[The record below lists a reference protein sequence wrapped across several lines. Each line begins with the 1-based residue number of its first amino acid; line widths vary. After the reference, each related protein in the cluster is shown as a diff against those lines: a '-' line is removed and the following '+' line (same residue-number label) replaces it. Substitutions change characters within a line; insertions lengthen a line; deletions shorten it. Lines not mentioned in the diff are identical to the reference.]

1 MASDTEV
8 VSRESGLDEIERTS
22 RAKENKVGSEISAG
36 DLEEESHDASTPGEL
51 KKESQLA
58 PAPAAAQSAPAPI
71 HPSNGGLEAW
81 LFVLAGFFIFVNSW

>member
-8 VSRESGLDEIERTS
+8 VSRESGLDETERTS
-22 RAKENKVGSEISAG
+22 RANENKVGSNISAG

-51 KKESQLA
+51 EKESQPA

-71 HPSNGGLEAW
+71 QPSNGGIEAW